1 MRTQI
6 DRIIKNANN
15 NTVEGD
21 IVKPL
26 SNNASVEIKGSQ
38 SSGEPTTTGLT
49 VTSSG
54 KVEVPA
60 PTSGNEVVNKTFADA
75 NYVQSG
81 SGSTPTF
88 DSVTINNTPS
98 ANTDA
103 TTKLYVDNRVAAGPA
118 SVFYG
123 FYLADSEQTLKYN
136 NTADNA
142 VLDFDTYPSFIITSG
157 TSISITN
164 NKLRFSM

>member
-54 KVEVPA
+54 KRRSSCPDI
-60 PTSGNEVVNKTFADA
+60 GKRGRKQTF
-75 NYVQSG
+75 
-81 SGSTPTF
+81 
-88 DSVTINNTPS
+88 
-98 ANTDA
+98 
-103 TTKLYVDNRVAAGPA
+103 R
-118 SVFYG
+118 
-123 FYLADSEQTLKYN
+123 
-136 NTADNA
+136 
-142 VLDFDTYPSFIITSG
+142 
-157 TSISITN
+157 
-164 NKLRFSM
+164 